1 MNNNSNEEIEI
12 DLKEVLMALVQH
24 IWLIVLA
31 VALGLGLALGYT
43 ILFVKPTYRS
53 TSILYV
59 ISSSTSI
66 TSLADI
72 QVSSSLTKDYMV
84 VITSRPVLEKVIDN
98 LQLDMSYE
106 GLKSQVSVVNPDNTR
121 FLEITV
127 NSGDAYLAKQIV
139 DEIADVSA
147 DRMEEVMETDKP
159 NVMDY
164 GQVASSPSAPNIKK
178 NALIG
183 GLLGFVLAC
192 GIVVIMYLMDDSIKT
207 PEDVEKYLGINT
219 LGIIPLSEGVSKRK
233 TRGHDASARR
243 RKSQKK

>member
-1 MNNNSNEEIEI
+1 MNNRSNEEIEI
-12 DLKEVLMALVQH
+12 DLKEVLLALIHH
-24 IWLIVLA
+24 IWLIILA

-43 ILFVKPTYRS
+43 ILFVKPTYKS

-106 GLKSQVSVVNPDNTR
+106 SLKNQVTVVNPENTR

-127 NSGDAYLAKQIV
+127 NCSDAYLAKQIV

-147 DRMEEVMETDKP
+147 NRMEEVMETDKP

-164 GQVASSPSAPNIKK
+164 GQIATSPSAPNIKK

-183 GLLGFVLAC
+183 GLLGFVIAC
-192 GIVVIMYLMDDSIKT
+192 GIVVIMYLVDDSIKT
-207 PEDVEKYLGINT
+207 PDDVEKYLGINT
-219 LGIIPLSEGVSKRK
+219 LGIVPLSEGVSKRK
-233 TRGHDASARR
+233 TRGHEQTRKVKKAS
-243 RKSQKK
+243 